1 MAGNWSSLVAECMPH
16 IDWQQGG
23 STLCHPPTPQDR
35 QTVLVLLADFFFPF
49 GGELSSFTA
58 GAGVK
63 ADKHRQNFKNCCHS
77 PTDVHYVSGA
87 LRFTA

>member
-1 MAGNWSSLVAECMPH
+1 MPPPP
-16 IDWQQGG
+16 
-23 STLCHPPTPQDR
+23 HPAPTPQDR
-35 QTVLVLLADFFFPF
+35 RTVLVLLADFFFFSF
-49 GGELSSFTA
+49 GGELSSCTA

-63 ADKHRQNFKNCCHS
+63 ADKHWQNFKNCCHS